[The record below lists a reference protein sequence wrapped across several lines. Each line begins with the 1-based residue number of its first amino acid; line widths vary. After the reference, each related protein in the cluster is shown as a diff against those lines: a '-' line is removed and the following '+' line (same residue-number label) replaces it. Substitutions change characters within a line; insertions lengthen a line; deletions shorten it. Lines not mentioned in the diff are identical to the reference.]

1 MAQPKRRQPKPE
13 LELPAD
19 FDGLQTAMQWLDL
32 CAVDI
37 GTATGV
43 AARLDGIEAAAA
55 VKDGLNQNIEL
66 LKASLK
72 ELRDNVAKGSNEK
85 EEWRPV
91 LQLAAKRIRDTQT
104 YVQIGH
110 NFTSLANKKKKQH
123 AAKLQTPCLT
133 VASGL
138 PECGKLLA
146 TC

>member
-91 LQLAAKRIRDTQT
+91 LQLAAKRIRHTQT

-110 NFTSLANKKKKQH
+110 NFTSPANKQNNRTRPSFKR
-123 AAKLQTPCLT
+123 
-133 VASGL
+133 
-138 PECGKLLA
+138 LA
-146 TC
+146 